1 MGPRTLTILSLF
13 QKALGT
19 YQYINMDALKNMA
32 EKVTHKDQ
40 HKGSQQGEQEGHL
53 EQGVGV
59 AGKQMGQDWDKGER
73 AQYSEYLRE
82 GYHQATGR
90 EIPLDDKEVIKSQV
104 EAEGDKV
111 PAGQKH

>member
-1 MGPRTLTILSLF
+1 
-13 QKALGT
+13 
-19 YQYINMDALKNMA
+19 
-32 EKVTHKDQ
+32 
-40 HKGSQQGEQEGHL
+40 
-53 EQGVGV
+53 
-59 AGKQMGQDWDKGER
+59 MGQDWDKGER

-82 GYHQATGR
+82 VSQYLTCCSSESPMEADQISERQGYHQATGR